1 VQPRLDH
8 LIGRAVEKIST
19 HEKQSA
25 LCLEDGFKII
35 ITDKRAKWDSGLV
48 GQRFISVE
56 DYYGDGVRLLFNQ
69 DEEVV
74 AKDKLLIYSP
84 DHDDTFDPFATYETE
99 IPPDPSPDRLR
110 EGPDE
115 NNEEA

>member
-8 LIGRAVEKIST
+8 LIGRAVERISS
-19 HEKQSA
+19 HDKQPA
-25 LCLEDGFKII
+25 LVLEGGDKII
-35 ITDKRAKWDSGLV
+35 LADRRTKWNPNLV
-48 GQRFISVE
+48 GQRFQSTEIQGN
-56 DYYGDGVRLLFNQ
+56 DTILYFN
-69 DEEVV
+69 DSSEKVPS
-74 AKDKLLIYSP
+74 DKLLIFSY
-84 DHDDTFDPFATYETE
+84 DHDDTFDPFANYETE